1 LTKNA
6 TAPPAAVK
14 VAANKTQAAAPSN
27 ASKVAIAKNVTK
39 AAAPSNVTNVA

>member
-6 TAPPAAVK
+6 TTPPAAVK